1 MNSNIYAFLRLFL
14 LAALV
19 VASGLLLGGYS
30 LFVWGPVIIWI
41 FNRSREPQQDE
52 PNQANE

>member
-1 MNSNIYAFLRLFL
+1 MKSNIYGFFGLFF

-30 LFVWGPVIIWI
+30 LFIWGPVIIWI
-41 FNRSREPQQDE
+41 FNQSHEPQQDE
-52 PNQANE
+52 PNQAND

>member
-1 MNSNIYAFLRLFL
+1 MNSNIYGFMGLFF

-41 FNRSREPQQDE
+41 FNQDRTPQQDE
-52 PNQANE
+52 QHQANE

>member
-1 MNSNIYAFLRLFL
+1 MNSNIYGLIGLFL

-41 FNRSREPQQDE
+41 FNQSSEPQQDKQ
-52 PNQANE
+52 NQTNE

>member
-1 MNSNIYAFLRLFL
+1 MKSNIFAFVGLFL
-14 LAALV
+14 FVALV

-41 FNRSREPQQDE
+41 FNQSSEPQQDKQ
-52 PNQANE
+52 NQTNE